1 VTAMGPG
8 RLPLTGRKRR
18 DDGGAWV
25 SVVVTAGGVAAEGG
39 FCSVVTFMEG
49 LLKAVE
55 DWFLG
60 RTNSQA
66 RPRIRPKTPQLEPF
80 HGPETGFYIP
90 FMCLFQGRITGAK
103 TGPIT
108 PLVEPVETTLSAGVS
123 GQPPSRRLTCG
134 TYCRNKAE

>member
-1 VTAMGPG
+1 MKKTVDMRPNWPLFSPHWSWMTLITGDRMLRSAYMNTQPRENSAVTAMGPG

-18 DDGGAWV
+18 DDGDAWV
-25 SVVVTAGGVAAEGG
+25 SVVAGAWRKTAERG

-66 RPRIRPKTPQLEPF
+66 RPRIRPKTPQL
-80 HGPETGFYIP
+80 
-90 FMCLFQGRITGAK
+90 
-103 TGPIT
+103 
-108 PLVEPVETTLSAGVS
+108 
-123 GQPPSRRLTCG
+123 
-134 TYCRNKAE
+134 